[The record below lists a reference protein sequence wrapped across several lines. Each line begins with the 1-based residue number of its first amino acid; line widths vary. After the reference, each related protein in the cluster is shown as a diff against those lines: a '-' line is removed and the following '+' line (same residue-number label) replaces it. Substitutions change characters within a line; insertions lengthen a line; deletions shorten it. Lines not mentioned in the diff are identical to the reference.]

1 MKQLWLRLNFDTPAK
16 LKSELLQSAEGRCS
30 AVIVAPEDFEL
41 AKRSKLQIASTDSQS
56 DIRVVTPSD
65 YEGGKSPK
73 VKNKAAVQ
81 IVVKDASD
89 ETKVV
94 ELADLGI
101 QYLIVQCPN
110 WKVIPYENLIAKTRN
125 KSTLLADVS
134 NLQDAKLALQTLE
147 LGVDGIVLAAKS
159 AEEIL
164 EMDRIMRPLQDALKL
179 EPAKVLSVKPL
190 GSGVR
195 VCVDTCELMYP
206 GEGMLVGSQSAG
218 LFLVEAEVHRNPH
231 VDPRPFRVNA
241 GPISS
246 YILTPGLKTRYL
258 SDLKAG
264 DEILIVNREGKIRT
278 GHIGRVKIERRP
290 MLLVESEVKG
300 KLYAL
305 IVQNAETVRLVSG
318 SASKSVSELSAG
330 NEMLIF
336 IEEGGRHFGTL
347 VTDEMVIER

>member
-41 AKRSKLQIASTDSQS
+41 ANRSKLPTASTDSKS
-56 DIRVVTPSD
+56 DIRLVTPSD
-65 YEGGKSPK
+65 YEGGKNPN
-73 VKNKAAVQ
+73 VNKSAVE

-134 NLQDAKLALQTLE
+134 SLQDAKLALQTLE

-159 AEEIL
+159 VEDLL
-164 EMDRIMRPLQDALKL
+164 EMDRIMRPLQDALQL
-179 EPAKVLSVKPL
+179 ESAKVLSVKPL

-195 VCVDTCELMYP
+195 VCVDTCELMYS

-264 DEILIVNREGKIRT
+264 DEILIVDREGKIRT

-330 NEMLIF
+330 DEMLIF
-336 IEEGGRHFGTL
+336 IQEGGRHFGTL

>member
-1 MKQLWLRLNFDTPAK
+1 MKQLWLRLDFDTPAK
-16 LKSELLQSAEGRCS
+16 LKSELLHSAEGRCS
-30 AVIVAPEDFEL
+30 AVIVAPEDVEL
-41 AKRSKLQIASTDSQS
+41 AKRSKLQIVSTGSHS
-56 DIRVVTPSD
+56 DITVVTPSE
-65 YEGGKSPK
+65 YEGGRSPK
-73 VKNKAAVQ
+73 VKIKSAVQ

-89 ETKVV
+89 EAKVV
-94 ELADLGI
+94 ELAELGI

-125 KSTLLADVS
+125 KSSLLADVS

-147 LGVDGIVLAAKS
+147 LGVDGIVLSAKS

-164 EMDRIMRPLQDALKL
+164 EMDRIMRSLQTALQL

-246 YILTPGLKTRYL
+246 YILSPGLKTRYL

-264 DEILIVNREGKIRT
+264 DEVLIVNREGKIRT

-330 NEMLIF
+330 DEMLIF